1 MKGLWTAVWR
11 EILDGIRATPEF
23 LYVLIF
29 LAFISA
35 IALATSLFAYFGS

>member
-1 MKGLWTAVWR
+1 MKGLWKEVFD
-11 EILDGIRATPEF
+11 EIVSGIKATPEF

-35 IALATSLFAYFGS
+35 IALMMSLFVYFGS

>member
-1 MKGLWTAVWR
+1 MKGLWKEVFE
-11 EILDGIRATPEF
+11 EIWEGIKATPEF

-35 IALATSLFAYFGS
+35 IALMTSLFAYFGS

>member
-1 MKGLWTAVWR
+1 MKGLWK
-11 EILDGIRATPEF
+11 EIFEEIVSGIKATPEF

-35 IALATSLFAYFGS
+35 IALMMSMYAYFGS